1 MVPRRG
7 GTLRRQYGW
16 CVRVVENEQP
26 PPTCRLPAIQEYP
39 RAFGRKWCSF
49 TDRPGDGLW
58 RVQLVQEL

>member
-1 MVPRRG
+1 MAGVSA
-7 GTLRRQYGW
+7 LSK
-16 CVRVVENEQP
+16 NEQP